1 VKKFKLHVHPYIAA
15 FINKGIFSLK
25 WEWKLKYSMGMRVIP
40 DQSLGF
46 LEYKFYD
53 SDKEEL
59 DLEHEKTVSD

>member
-1 VKKFKLHVHPYIAA
+1 LLQITRQRVRPVMDL
-15 FINKGIFSLK
+15 
-25 WEWKLKYSMGMRVIP
+25 RVIP

-59 DLEHEKTVSD
+59 DWDPDKNG

>member
-1 VKKFKLHVHPYIAA
+1 
-15 FINKGIFSLK
+15 
-25 WEWKLKYSMGMRVIP
+25 MRVIP

-59 DLEHEKTVSD
+59 DLEHDKTVSD